1 MYDRTIQTCIA
12 KINSVCHFV
21 LIYSSNN
28 WTSNS
33 VWLEKINRTK
43 SIFAHLSKHIMSSN
57 ILENIVYFLKILRH
71 KNQVSLK
78 NKKKKYNKKQK
89 KTILA

>member
-43 SIFAHLSKHIMSSN
+43 SIFAHFSKHMSSN

-78 NKKKKYNKKQK
+78 NKKKKKYNKKQK